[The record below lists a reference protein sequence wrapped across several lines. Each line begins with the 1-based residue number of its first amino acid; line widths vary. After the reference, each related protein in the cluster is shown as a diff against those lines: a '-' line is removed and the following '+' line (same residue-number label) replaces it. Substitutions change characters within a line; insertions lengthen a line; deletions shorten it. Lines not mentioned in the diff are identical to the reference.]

1 MCLYIVRAPPPGA
14 DWLIRRLTSACMRTR
29 KACALSKPRCRLL
42 RLRPSDLTAPAAGR
56 APFGPAPARALL
68 TRFCTFVCFK
78 VPHVSDAVRCLSVS
92 VQLVSR
98 GVTPRALPRCCKRQ
112 DCLPSPARVPCRG
125 GLWLPAAPWASGTR
139 DGRPSAARLSPCGPV
154 PAAAARGFSCGV
166 SASHSCLRRPCRPA
180 SQRYCRLQGAR
191 LPCAAVGN
199 REGDVPSLLLHSI
212 QHTLSH

>member
-1 MCLYIVRAPPPGA
+1 
-14 DWLIRRLTSACMRTR
+14 MRTR

-56 APFGPAPARALL
+56 APFGPPPRVCPRPAPARALL

-98 GVTPRALPRCCKRQ
+98 GVTPPCSPEVLQTAGLPPFSCTRPVPWWALAP
-112 DCLPSPARVPCRG
+112 G
-125 GLWLPAAPWASGTR
+125 GPVGEWTR

-154 PAAAARGFSCGV
+154 PAAAAHGFSYGV

-199 REGDVPSLLLHSI
+199 QEGDVPSLLLHSI